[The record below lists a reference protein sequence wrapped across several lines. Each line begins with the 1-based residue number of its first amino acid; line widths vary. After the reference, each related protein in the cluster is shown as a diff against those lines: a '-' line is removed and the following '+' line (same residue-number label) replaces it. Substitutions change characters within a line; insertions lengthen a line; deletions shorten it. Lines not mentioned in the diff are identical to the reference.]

1 MAQFF
6 VDETKACK
14 HGHKRRVPDNTNA
27 SVSLMSLPAGLTFFN
42 NESLPA
48 ISAFCRYAVQEQR
61 MERNNWLVNR
71 VLCFIYH
78 LIDLCILKTQQGNL

>member
-6 VDETKACK
+6 MDESKACK

-27 SVSLMSLPAGLTFFN
+27 SVSLMSLPVGLTFFN

-61 MERNNWLVNR
+61 KERNNWLVNNT
-71 VLCFIYH
+71 VL
-78 LIDLCILKTQQGNL
+78 

>member
-78 LIDLCILKTQQGNL
+78 LIDLCISKTQQRNL